1 MKTSY
6 TYILSNKSKTTLYVG
21 VTSNLYNRL
30 IEHKSGKGSIFTRKY
45 SIDQLLYF
53 EEFTAIDQAIA
64 REKQL
69 KNWHR
74 EWKWN
79 LIKEKNPELNDLFE
93 KLDH

>member
-6 TYILSNKSKTTLYVG
+6 IYILTNEKRTMLYIG
-21 VTSNLYNRL
+21 VTSNLYNRVV
-30 IEHKSGKGSIFTRKY
+30 EHKEGKGSAFTKKY
-45 SIDQLLYF
+45 DLKILLYF

-79 LIKEKNPELNDLFE
+79 LIKTKNPELQDLFE
-93 KLDH
+93 QM